1 MSTAFSTARGTRT
14 HWRHSSDQEHTA
26 MAHIGFIG
34 LGNMGLPMAVNLVK
48 AGHTVRV
55 FDLVPTAVENAVAAG
70 AVAVGTA
77 AEAATDA
84 DFLVSMLPAGQHVR
98 GLYVDGETPLLDVLS
113 ADAVAIDC
121 STIDAATAQHI
132 AALADA
138 RGLAF
143 LDAPVSGGTAGAA
156 AGTLSFLCGGHEAHF
171 QKALPILEVMGKNLF
186 HAGAAGAGQIAKACN
201 NMLLSVLMTG
211 TCEALNMGIKAG
223 LDPAVL
229 SDIMRQSSGGNWA
242 LNVYNPVPGVMPTA
256 PASKGYQGGF
266 MTDLMVKDL
275 GLAMDLSQQL
285 NAPVPMGSQA
295 RALYAMHKAK
305 GNGPLDFSSVLS
317 LYADAD

>member
-1 MSTAFSTARGTRT
+1 
-14 HWRHSSDQEHTA
+14 
-26 MAHIGFIG
+26 MAQIGFIG
-34 LGNMGLPMAVNLVK
+34 LGNMGLPMAINLVK
-48 AGHTVRV
+48 AGHAVRV
-55 FDLVPTAVENAVAAG
+55 FDLVPAAVEAAVATG
-70 AVAVGTA
+70 
-77 AEAATDA
+77 AEAAESAVGAATEA
-84 DFLVSMLPAGQHVR
+84 DFLISMLPAGQHVR
-98 GLYVDGETPLLDVLS
+98 GVYVDGETPLLDVLS
-113 ADAVAIDC
+113 SDAVAIDC
-121 STIDAATAQHI
+121 STIDAATAQDI
-132 AALADA
+132 AAHADA
-138 RGLAF
+138 RGVAF
-143 LDAPVSGGTAGAA
+143 LDAPVSGGTAGAE
-156 AGTLSFLCGGHEAHF
+156 AGTLSFLCGGQDAHF
-171 QKALPILEVMGKNLF
+171 QRALPILEAMGKNLF

-256 PASKGYQGGF
+256 PAGKGYQGGF